1 MSSYREL
8 FNYGKAMLKKSGIA
22 ETEPDAWL
30 LMEYVFDIDR
40 TWYFLH
46 QEEEA
51 GEEKAEQYTRLLE
64 KRAQHIPLQ
73 QLTCQA
79 WFYGLEFYVNEHVL
93 IPRQD
98 TEILVEEV
106 LKEAG
111 SRKGLKVLD
120 LCTGSGCILLSL
132 LEHLEQA
139 QGMGADLSEQALLV
153 AEKNAQMQ
161 EKTEQTRF
169 VRSDLFEAVCGQF
182 DILVSN
188 PPYIRTSVIRELMDE
203 VRLYEPRM
211 ALDGHEDGLY
221 FYRKIAARAGEYLK
235 GNGILAFEIGY
246 DQGEAVSGLLEKEGY
261 REIRI
266 VKDLAG
272 LDRVVI
278 GRKQQEEKYV

>member
-8 FNYGKAMLKKSGIA
+8 FNYGKALLKRSGVA

-51 GEEKAEQYTRLLE
+51 GEEKAEQYARLLE

-79 WFYGLEFYVNEHVL
+79 WFYGLKFYVNEHVL

-111 SRKGLKVLD
+111 GRKGLKVLD

-153 AEKNAQMQ
+153 AEKNAQIQ
-161 EKTEQTRF
+161 GKTKQTRF

-188 PPYIRTSVIRELMDE
+188 PPYIPTAVIRELMDE

-221 FYRKIAARAGEYLK
+221 FYREIAAYAGEYLK
-235 GNGILAFEIGY
+235 ENGILAFEIGY

>member
-8 FNYGKAMLKKSGIA
+8 FNYGKALLKRSGVA

-51 GEEKAEQYTRLLE
+51 GEEKAEQYARLLE

-79 WFYGLEFYVNEHVL
+79 WFYGLKFYVNEHVL

-111 SRKGLKVLD
+111 GRKGLKVLD

-153 AEKNAQMQ
+153 AEKNAQIQ
-161 EKTEQTRF
+161 GKTKQTRF

-182 DILVSN
+182 DIMVSN
-188 PPYIRTSVIRELMDE
+188 PPYIPTAVIRELMDE

-221 FYRKIAARAGEYLK
+221 FYREIAAHAGEYLK

>member
-8 FNYGKAMLKKSGIA
+8 FNYGKALLKRSGVA

-51 GEEKAEQYTRLLE
+51 GEEKAEQYARLLE

-79 WFYGLEFYVNEHVL
+79 WFYGLKFYVNEHVL

-111 SRKGLKVLD
+111 GRKGLKVLD

-153 AEKNAQMQ
+153 AEKNAQIQ
-161 EKTEQTRF
+161 GKTKQTRF

-188 PPYIRTSVIRELMDE
+188 PPYIPTAVIRELMDE

-221 FYRKIAARAGEYLK
+221 FYREIAAHAGEYLK

>member
-8 FNYGKAMLKKSGIA
+8 FNYGKALLKRSGVA

-111 SRKGLKVLD
+111 GRKGLKVLD

>member
-51 GEEKAEQYTRLLE
+51 GEEKAEQYARLLE

-111 SRKGLKVLD
+111 GRKGLKVLD

-221 FYRKIAARAGEYLK
+221 FYREIAAHAGEYLK

>member
-8 FNYGKAMLKKSGIA
+8 FNYGKAVLKKSGVA

-51 GEEKAEQYTRLLE
+51 GEEKAEQYARLLE

-79 WFYGLEFYVNEHVL
+79 WFYGLKFYVNEHVL

-106 LKEAG
+106 LKEARG
-111 SRKGLKVLD
+111 RKGLKVLD

-153 AEKNAQMQ
+153 AEKNAQIQ
-161 EKTEQTRF
+161 GKTKQTRF

-188 PPYIRTSVIRELMDE
+188 PPYIQTAVIRELMDE

-221 FYRKIAARAGEYLK
+221 FYREIAAHAGEYLK

>member
-8 FNYGKAMLKKSGIA
+8 FNYGKAVLKKSGVA

-51 GEEKAEQYTRLLE
+51 GEEKAEQYARLLE

-111 SRKGLKVLD
+111 GRKGLKVLD

>member
-8 FNYGKAMLKKSGIA
+8 FNYGKAMLKKSSIA

-111 SRKGLKVLD
+111 GRKGLKVLD

>member
-8 FNYGKAMLKKSGIA
+8 FNYGKAVLKKSGVA

-51 GEEKAEQYTRLLE
+51 GEEKAEQYARLLE

-111 SRKGLKVLD
+111 GRKGLKVLD

-153 AEKNAQMQ
+153 AEKNAQIQ
-161 EKTEQTRF
+161 GKTKQPRF

-188 PPYIRTSVIRELMDE
+188 PPYIQTAVIRELMDE

-221 FYRKIAARAGEYLK
+221 FYREIAAHAGEYLK

>member
-8 FNYGKAMLKKSGIA
+8 FNYGKAMLKKSGVA

-51 GEEKAEQYTRLLE
+51 GEEKAEQYARLLE

-79 WFYGLEFYVNEHVL
+79 WFYGLKFYVNEHVL

-111 SRKGLKVLD
+111 GRKGLKVLD

-153 AEKNAQMQ
+153 AEKNAQIQ
-161 EKTEQTRF
+161 GKTKQTRF

-188 PPYIRTSVIRELMDE
+188 PPYIPTAVIRELMDE

-221 FYRKIAARAGEYLK
+221 FYREIAAHAGEYLK